1 MKKNLLLVDDD
12 FRLRQS
18 ISDYLSNEGFN
29 VVCSCTG
36 KDALVVL
43 QERHID
49 LIITDIVMP
58 ILDGYDLIKSLHLS
72 SDLSR
77 IPIIFL
83 TAKGMTN
90 DKIKGYDLGCS
101 AYLTKPFNPNE
112 LLSIIRNLLSKFEV
126 VMNVCLPNVNYY
138 LNNQLMSALTPK
150 EWIVFRLVY
159 QGLMNKEIALKLNLN
174 LRTVEKYVSRL
185 LTKTQT
191 RNRTELVKLAV
202 INHLFESRANDGI
215 RTRE

>member
-18 ISDYLSNEGFN
+18 ISDYLFNEGFN

-43 QERHID
+43 QERRID

-58 ILDGYDLIKSLHLS
+58 ILDGYGLIKSLHS
-72 SDLSR
+72 NSDLSR
-77 IPIIFL
+77 IPVIFL

-112 LLSIIRNLLSKFEV
+112 LLSIIRNLLNKFEA
-126 VMNVCLPNVNYY
+126 VMNACLPNVNHY

-159 QGLMNKEIALKLNLN
+159 QGLMNKEIAFKLNLN

-202 INHLFESRANDGI
+202 INNLFENRANDGI